1 MIEIHGSIHPRF
13 EAVRNVFAA
22 NFASGTDTGASFAVT
37 LGGESVVEIWAGH
50 ADAAQTRPW
59 ARDTIVN
66 VYSTTKTMCALTA
79 LLLADRC
86 ALDFGQRVTH
96 YRPAS
101 QRPERPM

>member
-1 MIEIHGSIHPRF
+1 
-13 EAVRNVFAA
+13 
-22 NFASGTDTGASFAVT
+22 
-37 LGGESVVEIWAGH
+37 
-50 ADAAQTRPW
+50 
-59 ARDTIVN
+59 
-66 VYSTTKTMCALTA
+66 MCALTV